1 MEVFVM
7 DLDELLARY
16 EALGEE
22 RDFVAARAL
31 FERAA
36 AEREDPVLLNRYGYL
51 LESHGRNEL
60 RQAAALYERAI
71 ELDPAFDKPHYQL
84 ISARAGLREP
94 ERVVSL
100 YEQRL
105 AADPTSV
112 REHRFLA
119 QAYLAARDY
128 GKALT
133 IADAGISRAPDDAAL
148 VAARGDAEAGLGEV
162 EEALADW
169 RRALELDPE
178 DIGALYSTA
187 FLLEREGRLAASA
200 AAWQEIIDWNDTRAL
215 TLESVW
221 PKQELAR
228 LRRSPASREGSDDA
242 AS

>member
-1 MEVFVM
+1 M
-7 DLDELLARY
+7 DLDELVARY

-60 RQAAALYERAI
+60 RQAAALCERAI
-71 ELDPAFDKPHYQL
+71 ELDPAFDKPRYQL

-105 AADPTSV
+105 AADPASL

-128 GKALT
+128 GKALA
-133 IADAGISRAPDDAAL
+133 IADAGLARAPNDAAL
-148 VAARGDAEAGLGEV
+148 VAARGEAKAGLGEV

-169 RRALELDPE
+169 RRALKLDPE

-200 AAWQEIIDWNDTRAL
+200 AAWQEIIDWNDTRGL
-215 TLESVW
+215 TVESVW

-228 LRRSPASREGSDDA
+228 LRRSLAPRERSDDA
-242 AS
+242 SS

>member
-1 MEVFVM
+1 M

-22 RDFVAARAL
+22 HDFVAAKAL
-31 FERAA
+31 FEQAA
-36 AEREDPVLLNRYGYL
+36 AECEDPALLNRYGYL

-60 RQAAALYERAI
+60 RQAAALYEQAI

-94 ERVVSL
+94 ERVVAL

-105 AADPTSV
+105 AADPTST

-119 QAYLAARDY
+119 QAYLVARDY
-128 GKALT
+128 GKARA
-133 IADAGISRAPDDAAL
+133 IAQAGIARAPDDAAL
-148 VAARGDAEAGLGEV
+148 VAARGEAKAGLGEV

-169 RRALELDPE
+169 RRALKLDPE

-187 FLLEREGRLAASA
+187 FLLEREGRLAESA
-200 AAWQEIIDWNDTRAL
+200 EAWQEIIDWNETRGL

-221 PKQELAR
+221 PKQEVAR
-228 LRRSPASREGSDDA
+228 LRRSLTPREGSGDA
-242 AS
+242 AE

>member
-1 MEVFVM
+1 M

-31 FERAA
+31 FEQAE
-36 AEREDPVLLNRYGYL
+36 AEREDPALLNRYGYL

-94 ERVVSL
+94 ERVVSR

-128 GKALT
+128 GKALA
-133 IADAGISRAPDDAAL
+133 IAQAGIARAPDDAAL
-148 VAARGDAEAGLGEV
+148 VAARGEAKAGLGEF

-169 RRALELDPE
+169 RRALKLDPD

-187 FLLEREGRLAASA
+187 FLLEHEGRLAESA
-200 AAWQEIIDWNDTRAL
+200 EAWQEIIDWNEARGL

-228 LRRSPASREGSDDA
+228 LRRQDRSLAPREGSDDA
-242 AS
+242 AG